1 MSCFGLFPYSLCG
14 IAAGTKLI
22 YANLTVYF
30 PEEYH
35 YVIAMERFAGK
46 LKSVQCADDMVLEF
60 NDDAAFQYA
69 KDTWNWVNDNVNNS
83 FISK

>member
-1 MSCFGLFPYSLCG
+1 
-14 IAAGTKLI
+14 
-22 YANLTVYF
+22 
-30 PEEYH
+30 
-35 YVIAMERFAGK
+35 MERFAGK